1 MEKNNSD
8 RKIIDEYIK
17 NNISDE
23 ILSAF
28 HAYYKHDIIKICK
41 FCGLFSIFI
50 ESVKFWVKNTNLYN
64 YVNIDFEKKP
74 ILVLRDKNLVYCY
87 TARDIIY
94 AHRGFIHH
102 GKRIGKEKYEILD
115 QFLLGEEIHV
125 LMCVASGNI
134 KFYDELHIKNKDFE
148 YDNYLINNKKFNSR
162 DAIIMGI
169 WLDLI
174 YLLDNKEFK
183 RSISFPEKAV
193 INKDKELVKK
203 LLNYYPNLK
212 LDMFCS

>member
-1 MEKNNSD
+1 MNTK
-8 RKIIDEYIK
+8 RIIFQMKFYQ
-17 NNISDE
+17 
-23 ILSAF
+23 LF

-50 ESVKFWVKNTNLYN
+50 ENVKFWVKNTNLYN

-94 AHRGFIHH
+94 AHRGFIYH

-125 LMCVASGNI
+125 LMCVAGGNI